1 VTADEAIRSRG
12 IRVAR
17 GLSVAVLSV
26 VVAAFSHVAGGG
38 MTPGALGTTLALTL
52 AALVSVALAGRTLST
67 PRLVVSVLLSQVV
80 FHVLFGLG
88 ATASVASR
96 GTASVGML
104 GMVMSGGARTVLP
117 AVATAPG
124 AHTMA
129 MDDSRMWLGHAA
141 AALVTVLILRHG
153 ERSFWSLVRLAS
165 ARLVRLTVVVLAL
178 PAALRP
184 GRRLLRL
191 ALADRR
197 GLRAPT
203 DVLLASRPRRGPPRV
218 A

>member
-1 VTADEAIRSRG
+1 MGADEAIRSRG
-12 IRVAR
+12 VRVVR
-17 GLSVAVLSV
+17 GLAVAVLSV

-38 MTPGALGTTLALTL
+38 MAPGVLGTTLALTF
-52 AALVSVALAGRTLST
+52 AVLVSVALAGRTLST
-67 PRLVVSVLLSQVV
+67 PRLVVSVVLSQVV
-80 FHVLFGLG
+80 FHVLFSLG
-88 ATASVASR
+88 ATPSVA
-96 GTASVGML
+96 ASGSEPVGML
-104 GMVMSGGARTVLP
+104 GMVMSGGAHSVLP
-117 AVATAPG
+117 DVATVSG
-124 AHTMA
+124 GHSMG
-129 MDDSRMWLGHAA
+129 MDDSRMWLGHAV

-165 ARLVRLTVVVLAL
+165 ARLVRLVVVVLAL
-178 PAALRP
+178 PSALRP

-191 ALADRR
+191 VLADRR